1 MRFFSWLK
9 DILKGLLVSIIA
21 LLLVEALARVVKTVD
36 YDVARPAS
44 KEWFV
49 YSPALGWE
57 RKPGYRGVV
66 GLADRDFDGAGYF
79 AVDSKQITDTR
90 KKRIIFIGESNTFGY
105 GVPTQSSFVEVV
117 EGLLTDVNTIN
128 LGVNGYTSYQGRVS
142 LEKYL
147 PLLKPDLVVASFNF
161 NDRRYVLPPD
171 TIDSAE
177 TFEKI
182 YRSSLSAG
190 PRVAEFLEVSYF
202 FRALRRAM
210 TAIALLPR
218 SVTEVRVD
226 AVKPRV
232 DEEAYRRN
240 LSYIASE
247 TKRLGIPLIFLLL
260 KDNPI
265 QSHYLN
271 EGIEKLTRSDK
282 MAIEDLILAVD
293 HGNMFSDLARIY
305 LAKAYQTQ
313 GNTEKAAEVVI
324 SRSPY
329 RSLHGGYPVRL
340 DTVYNDIMRQ
350 VASDYAVELVD
361 AAKVLNEHPYVYSD
375 FCHFNV
381 DGHRR
386 VGELLAS
393 RISQILLSWKTNR
406 S

>member
-1 MRFFSWLK
+1 MSSHPEIMPDFLTLEIVKSPSYSHPFSC
-9 DILKGLLVSIIA
+9 
-21 LLLVEALARVVKTVD
+21 
-36 YDVARPAS
+36 
-44 KEWFV
+44 
-49 YSPALGWE
+49 
-57 RKPGYRGVV
+57 
-66 GLADRDFDGAGYF
+66 YF
-79 AVDSKQITDTR
+79 H
-90 KKRIIFIGESNTFGY
+90 
-105 GVPTQSSFVEVV
+105 P
-117 EGLLTDVNTIN
+117 
-128 LGVNGYTSYQGRVS
+128 
-142 LEKYL
+142 LEK
-147 PLLKPDLVVASFNF
+147 
-161 NDRRYVLPPD
+161 
-171 TIDSAE
+171 
-177 TFEKI
+177 EK
-182 YRSSLSAG
+182 S
-190 PRVAEFLEVSYF
+190 PYF

-340 DTVYNDIMRQ
+340 DTVYTT
-350 VASDYAVELVD
+350 S
-361 AAKVLNEHPYVYSD
+361 
-375 FCHFNV
+375 
-381 DGHRR
+381 
-386 VGELLAS
+386 
-393 RISQILLSWKTNR
+393 
-406 S
+406 

>member
-1 MRFFSWLK
+1 M
-9 DILKGLLVSIIA
+9 
-21 LLLVEALARVVKTVD
+21 
-36 YDVARPAS
+36 
-44 KEWFV
+44 
-49 YSPALGWE
+49 
-57 RKPGYRGVV
+57 
-66 GLADRDFDGAGYF
+66 
-79 AVDSKQITDTR
+79 
-90 KKRIIFIGESNTFGY
+90 
-105 GVPTQSSFVEVV
+105 
-117 EGLLTDVNTIN
+117 
-128 LGVNGYTSYQGRVS
+128 
-142 LEKYL
+142 
-147 PLLKPDLVVASFNF
+147 
-161 NDRRYVLPPD
+161 LPPD